1 MLDAASIM
9 TRNVITARPGDTVS
23 RVARLLSENNISAV
37 PVCGADG
44 SLHGMVS
51 ESDLMRPYIA
61 TNVER
66 RARWL
71 TLLAE
76 GTDLA
81 PEFVEHVR
89 LDRHN
94 VGDLMTTAVI
104 SAGERASVTDLAAL
118 MMRNR
123 IKRVPILRNGK
134 LVGIVSRADVIRAI
148 ARSPDAIAE
157 AD

>member
-23 RVARLLSENNISAV
+23 RVARILSENNISAV

-44 SLHGMVS
+44 SLVGIVS

-71 TLLAE
+71 ALLAE
-76 GTDLA
+76 GTNLA

-89 LDRHN
+89 LDRNN
-94 VGDLMTTAVI
+94 VGDLMTTAVV
-104 SAGERASVTDLAAL
+104 SAGERTSVTELAAL
-118 MMRNR
+118 MVRNR
-123 IKRVPILRNGK
+123 IKRVPILREGK

-148 ARSPDAIAE
+148 ARSPDAIVE

>member
-23 RVARLLSENNISAV
+23 HVARMLAENNISAV
-37 PVCGADG
+37 PICDADG
-44 SLHGMVS
+44 SLLGMVS
-51 ESDLMRPYIA
+51 EGDLMRPYI
-61 TNVER
+61 TDNVER
-66 RARWL
+66 RSRWL

-94 VGDLMTTAVI
+94 VSDLMTTAVI
-104 SAGERASVTDLAAL
+104 SAGERTSVTDLAAL
-118 MMRNR
+118 MALNH
-123 IKRVPILRNGK
+123 IKRVPILRDGK

-148 ARSPDAIAE
+148 ARSPDAIIGAH
-157 AD
+157 

>member
-9 TRNVITARPGDTVS
+9 TRNVVTARPGDTVAH
-23 RVARLLSENNISAV
+23 VAHMLSGNKISAV
-37 PVCGADG
+37 PVCDADG
-44 SLHGMVS
+44 TVLGMVS
-51 ESDLMRPYIA
+51 EGDLMRPFIA

-81 PEFVEHVR
+81 PEFVEEVR
-89 LDRHN
+89 LDRHD
-94 VGDLMTTAVI
+94 VRDLMTTAVI
-104 SAGERASVTDLAAL
+104 SASESTSVTDLAEL
-118 MMRNR
+118 MARNR
-123 IKRVPILRNGK
+123 IKRVPILRGGK

-148 ARSPDAIAE
+148 ARSPDSIVGT
-157 AD
+157 D